1 MTVGKDKLMTAE
13 TTMELMLGF
22 QQSQKPLIWLDY
34 YKLNHTWQLT
44 IFTAWDVVVW
54 GLLYVTDVSG
64 FSPPP
69 PARIE
74 LTLQVGLRYPLLSAK
89 SILVTWTTWLLQMT
103 CLWGKDFMY
112 FLAKLNHATFGIH
125 QNSEKIVRKNGSK
138 GNIAKVRATIFRLQT
153 HSNARRLYR
162 YPKITDMSTCTS

>member
-44 IFTAWDVVVW
+44 ISTAWDVVVW

-64 FSPPP
+64 FSLPP
-69 PARIE
+69 PAPQGWHSR
-74 LTLQVGLRYPLLSAK
+74 LDSDTLYSRQRASWSHEPHGCSKWHVYEGKISCTFWLNWIMLLLAFTKIATREEGKMDPRRTLPK
-89 SILVTWTTWLLQMT
+89 SGPQPFVWKHTQ
-103 CLWGKDFMY
+103 CK
-112 FLAKLNHATFGIH
+112 AP
-125 QNSEKIVRKNGSK
+125 V
-138 GNIAKVRATIFRLQT
+138 
-153 HSNARRLYR
+153 
-162 YPKITDMSTCTS
+162 